1 MQNNQDNLDALVENF
16 EMDSQDSSVLNF
28 RENTCKHGGDLSI
41 GRNLSYYFWASAV
54 PVHGVS

>member
-41 GRNLSYYFWASAV
+41 GRNLRYIIYINIFYSV
-54 PVHGVS
+54 